1 MVSSSSLF
9 WAIAATGAALAE
21 ANVTTFDLG
30 MFYRETAGVAGE
42 NVMGDTWASV
52 QWSGLKAI
60 KDWNAKDGSVLPFL
74 GTAKDTNCGGG
85 LELNSQYLLDTQST
99 GTGSVTAY
107 RTMAQD
113 LPDGIVGAA
122 RSACSTPIALLGGI
136 DAVPQISYWSTS
148 TDLDDQGDFPYFMRT
163 IPDDGKIAIGAADF
177 MKQNDMKTIAVIYV
191 NDGYGSAYASAF
203 TAAARKLADSSC

>member
-85 LELNSQYLLDTQST
+85 LELNVQYLLDTQST
-99 GTGSVTAY
+99 GTGTVESY
-107 RTMAQD
+107 RSMSSD
-113 LPDGIVGAA
+113 LPDGIVGPA
-122 RSACSTPIALLGGI
+122 RSACSTPAALLGGI
-136 DAVPQISYWSTS
+136 DKVPQISYWSTS
-148 TDLDDQGDFPYFMRT
+148 SDLDDQGDFPYFMRT
-163 IPDDGKIAIGAADF
+163 IPDDGKIAIGVADF
-177 MKQNDMKTIAVIYV
+177 MKQNDYDTVAVIYV
-191 NDGYGSAYASAF
+191 
-203 TAAARKLADSSC
+203 